1 MQTYFMVI
9 MLESE
14 KGWGERI
21 DDVLYF
27 SQYEVA
33 SDFVK
38 KYNNKWNDFDS
49 VPDWYIQAQ
58 TPKPVYAIPEGKKVC
73 LSLEDTGYLGIY

>member
-14 KGWGERI
+14 AGWGERI

-38 KYNNKWNDFDS
+38 KYNNKM
-49 VPDWYIQAQ
+49 
-58 TPKPVYAIPEGKKVC
+58 E
-73 LSLEDTGYLGIY
+73 